1 MPKYKKKLPNKLNP
15 QKHKKKLRN
24 KPKQQKYKKKLPVVF
39 GPITDKNVEQVAPLP
54 ARAIAGEPDYA

>member
-1 MPKYKKKLPNKLNP
+1 MSFDELASDEYDAIV
-15 QKHKKKLRN
+15 
-24 KPKQQKYKKKLPVVF
+24 KPKEVFEQKYKKKLPVVF